1 MNQSGQETKNF
12 ERLINSPL
20 VNAGRKL
27 ESAPVENRWM
37 VTYPRESLRGLELV
51 CSAVIRV

>member
-1 MNQSGQETKNF
+1 MNQSAQETKNS

-20 VNAGRKL
+20 VNTGRKL
-27 ESAPVENRWM
+27 ESTPVENRWM
-37 VTYPRESLRGLELV
+37 VTYPREFLGGLELV